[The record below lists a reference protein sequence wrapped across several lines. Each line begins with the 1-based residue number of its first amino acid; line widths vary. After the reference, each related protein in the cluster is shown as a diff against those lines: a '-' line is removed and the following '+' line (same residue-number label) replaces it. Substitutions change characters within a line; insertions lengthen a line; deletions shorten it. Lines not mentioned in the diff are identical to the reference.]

1 MDIKNNEGNLSIE
14 GALVFPIFVLVL
26 LTFNYVMYYISL
38 SDNISKEITF
48 NIIEN
53 NSSSYKEYIY
63 NLPYTFKKLE
73 HKNYKRLS
81 NIEDDYQ
88 IIGDRLN
95 YNIKYKYDIPLN
107 FIDDYYN
114 EKKIET
120 KLFTHGLSLLDY
132 GINTEYIKS
141 DFDIWSMSNINRA
154 KSISDLTDAFS
165 EFDGSHIDNIYND
178 QIVSMVSL
186 DFRKD
191 TYSNNHK
198 LIVSKLKN
206 DINELYNF
214 KSGTVNGKNITEDS
228 YKGKIFNLIL
238 PTNDYDSLIEKDL
251 MIVKNYAHNKGI
263 QFKVTIIN

>member
-14 GALVFPIFVLVL
+14 GALVFPVFALVL

-38 SDNISKEITF
+38 SDNISKEIAF

-81 NIEDDYQ
+81 NMEDDYQ
-88 IIGDRLN
+88 ISGDKLN
-95 YNIKYKYDIPLN
+95 YNINYKYDIPLN

-132 GINTEYIKS
+132 GINTEYIKN

-214 KSGTVNGKNITEDS
+214 KSGTVNGKNINEDS